1 MKHTYIDY
9 FNAAK
14 EIFRPDALV
23 EHHGWYFD
31 LNGHVIF
38 GPRCGYTI
46 LQYDKEYLYIPY
58 RLELESNGCIRPIQ
72 KDIDETALDIRTFR
86 KIKAPSL
93 SQFKKEC
100 HNLLKRIKEIQN
112 KLRELKIKQ
121 DF

>member
-1 MKHTYIDY
+1 MKHTYEDY

-14 EIFRPDALV
+14 EIFQSDALIDFK
-23 EHHGWYFD
+23 GCYFN
-31 LNGHVIF
+31 LNGEVIF
-38 GPRCGYTI
+38 GHLCPYTI
-46 LQYDKEYLYIPY
+46 LQYDKEYLFIPY
-58 RLELESNGCIRPIQ
+58 KIEIGSDGWISPKQ
-72 KDIDETALDIRTFR
+72 KDIDATALHLNNFR
-86 KIKAPSL
+86 KIEKPSL